1 MSLLQRRPR
10 SGYAN
15 VVSSLA
21 LFVALGGGAFA
32 ATGGFV
38 GSNGAVRACVGG
50 RGALTVVK
58 VGRKCPR
65 GTTSLTLS
73 ATGRPGGNGT
83 NGSNGAN
90 GANGAQGAQGAAG
103 PATGPAGGDLT
114 GSYPNP
120 AIANNAVTGAKIA
133 PDSVTGIQVKESTL
147 REFGCTVN
155 GGEYQAASGLCA
167 FRLDTKE
174 AVSWATAIVD
184 CRANVAVSTL
194 PTMAQIQEVSTLPG
208 SPFTSMTVWT
218 ADPAAGGTPPSAW
231 VVTLS
236 STDVSSAA
244 AVLIDDKKLVTTV
257 ACVYDPASKAG

>member
-1 MSLLQRRPR
+1 MSFLQRRPR
-10 SGYAN
+10 SAYAN

-38 GSNGAVRACVGG
+38 GSNGAVRACVGN

-58 VGRKCPR
+58 AGRKCPK

-73 ATGRPGGNGT
+73 ATGRPGANGT
-83 NGSNGAN
+83 NGTNGAR
-90 GANGAQGAQGAAG
+90 GANGAQGPAG

-120 AIANNAVTGAKIA
+120 TIANNAVTGAKIA

-155 GGEYQAASGLCA
+155 GGEFQAASGLCA
-167 FRLDTKE
+167 FRLDE
-174 AVSWATAIVD
+174 SSAVTWATAIEF

-208 SPFTSMTVWT
+208 SPFKEMFVWT
-218 ADPAAGGTPPSAW
+218 ADTSAGGVAKTPSAW
-231 VVTLS
+231 AVK
-236 STDVSSAA
+236 VSGGEVSEADS
-244 AVLIDDKKLVTTV
+244 LEITNKTSVTTI

>member
-1 MSLLQRRPR
+1 MSFLQRWPR

-21 LFVALGGGAFA
+21 LFIALGGGALA

-58 VGRKCPR
+58 VGRKCPK

-73 ATGRPGGNGT
+73 ATGRPGANGT
-83 NGSNGAN
+83 NGAN
-90 GANGAQGAQGAAG
+90 GANGANGTQGPPG

-114 GSYPNP
+114 GSDPNP
-120 AIANNAVTGAKIA
+120 SIANNAVTGSKIA
-133 PDSVTGIQVKESTL
+133 PDSVTGVQVKESTL
-147 REFGCTVN
+147 GNFGCTVN

-167 FRLDTKE
+167 FRLVASK
-174 AVSWATAIVD
+174 AVTWATAIED

-208 SPFTSMTVWT
+208 SPFTSMTAWT
-218 ADPAAGGTPPSAW
+218 ADPAAAGTPPAAW
-231 VVTLS
+231 IVSVS
-236 STDVSSAA
+236 STEVSSASSLPITDNKN
-244 AVLIDDKKLVTTV
+244 VIDI